1 MELFHAVTQSIGNV
15 LTCDYFDT
23 FKAFK
28 MEGNKTQ
35 DKTMDTVPGGET
47 PQYESIKTETV
58 PASKQRG
65 QLGGTYLPFSNA
77 ELFPYRILTLLAE
90 GPNTSET
97 ATAADQERGQ
107 KTAENIRYGQ
117 NISESGMGGKTT
129 SQTGE
134 AGPQAGYGG
143 APDRSDDQKDRRP
156 QQRYGEGTGIGA

>member
-15 LTCDYFDT
+15 LTCDYFDS
-23 FKAFK
+23 FKGFK
-28 MEGNKTQ
+28 KMDGSNQNQ
-35 DKTMDTVPGGET
+35 DKTMDTAPGGET

-65 QLGGTYLPFSNA
+65 QLGG
-77 ELFPYRILTLLAE
+77 
-90 GPNTSET
+90 GPNTSEGVP
-97 ATAADQERGQ
+97 ADQERGQ

-143 APDRSDDQKDRRP
+143 APDKSDNQKDTRTE
-156 QQRYGEGTGIGA
+156 QRYGEGTGIGA